1 MSPNLNSLFPL
12 APEILIWAVII
23 HLVVDWLLQTEWM
36 AVNKRSLK
44 HPAAYVHSGLHTLGL
59 LLIFP
64 WWIALGVGVSHL
76 LIDTRRPVTWW
87 IDTIKQ
93 MPPTTPIY
101 SQVEIWMDQI
111 FHLLMLVIAV
121 LIIPLTVSR

>member
-1 MSPNLNSLFPL
+1 MSPNLNSIFPI
-12 APEILIWAVII
+12 AADILIWAVIS

-36 AVNKRSLK
+36 AMNKRSLK

-64 WWIALGVGVSHL
+64 WWLALGVGVTHL
-76 LIDTRRPVTWW
+76 LIDTRKPVTWW

-121 LIIPLTVSR
+121 LVLPPLVT